1 MGSGEYGREWK
12 WGLVDFDLVIRNGS
26 VIDGTGSLRVVADI
40 AVSDGRISR
49 IGEVPERGQVEIDAG
64 GYVVTPGFI
73 DGHTHMDAQ
82 VFWDA
87 AGTNSC
93 WHGVTTVVMGNC
105 GFTIAP
111 VRADA
116 HHLAVRSIERSEDIS
131 AAAMAAGVPWD
142 WTTFAEYLDSIDSV
156 PKAINYASN
165 IGHSALRSW
174 AMGERAFR
182 EQADAADLDCMK
194 SELADA
200 LRAGAWGF
208 TTSRTV
214 HHMTPD
220 GDPVASRLAN
230 WSEVEELIGLMGE
243 LDSGVFQFV
252 EDPPSD
258 AERIARDQEL
268 ARLAAS
274 SGVPFIIGATS
285 GSTRPLELIAETT
298 SLGGTMTGMTHPRGI
313 STMSSFLS
321 QLPFDMLP
329 EWAAARADG
338 QEAFLQRLREPE
350 TRLVLIE
357 AAQNAQYDATY
368 GGEARPPVFDRM
380 HVLDSPVPPHR
391 TVAEIAAERGI
402 DPVQAMVE
410 IGLESNFEVFFVQTM
425 SPFDEK
431 AVLRSMKSPGTVM
444 TFSDSGAHVSQMSD
458 ASIFTH
464 LLAYWVRD
472 RGEFTLEEAIEMMT
486 SAPAQAWGFTDRG
499 VLREGMVADINIFD
513 PDTVA
518 PALPTLA
525 HDLPAGARR
534 IVQKSTGFLATVVAG
549 EITVRDGRSTGA
561 TPGRLL
567 RGKPRSKTGKVNK

>member
-1 MGSGEYGREWK
+1 MK
-12 WGLVDFDLVIRNGS
+12 FDLVIRNGS
-26 VIDGTGSLRVVADI
+26 VIDGSGSLAVVADV
-40 AVSDGRISR
+40 AVSDGLIAR
-49 IGEVPERGQVEIDAG
+49 IGEVPERGQVEIDAA

-82 VFWDA
+82 VFWDS

-111 VRADA
+111 VRADS

-142 WTTFAEYLDSIDSV
+142 WTTFAEYLDSIDRV

-174 AMGERAFR
+174 AMGERAFH
-182 EQADAADLDCMK
+182 EQADKADLECMK

-220 GDPVASRLAN
+220 GEPVASRLAE
-230 WSEVEELIGLMGE
+230 WSEVEALIDLMGD
-243 LDSGVFQFV
+243 LDAGVFQFV

-258 AERIARDQEL
+258 ADRAARDQQLAEL
-268 ARLAAS
+268 AAR

-285 GSTRPLELIAETT
+285 GSTRPLELIAATR

-313 STMSSFLS
+313 GTMSSFKS
-321 QLPFDMLP
+321 QLPFDTLP
-329 EWAAARADG
+329 EWAQARAEG
-338 QEAFLQRLREPE
+338 QEVFFQRLRDPK
-350 TRLVLIE
+350 TRLALIDV
-357 AAQNAQYDATY
+357 ARNAQYSATF
-368 GGEARPPVFDRM
+368 GGEARPPVFERM
-380 HVLDSPVPPHR
+380 QVLESPVPPHR
-391 TVAEIAAERGI
+391 TVAEVAAERGI
-402 DPVQAMVE
+402 DPVEAMVDL
-410 IGLESNFEVFFVQTM
+410 GLESNFEVFFVQTM
-425 SPFDEK
+425 SSFDEV
-431 AVLRSMKSPGTVM
+431 AVVRSMKSPGTVM

-464 LLAYWVRD
+464 LLAYWVRE
-472 RGEFTLEEAIEMMT
+472 RSEFALEEAVQMMT

-499 VLREGMVADINIFD
+499 VLREGLAADINIFD
-513 PDTVA
+513 PGTVA

-525 HDLPAGARR
+525 HDLPSGARR
-534 IVQKSTGFLATVVAG
+534 IVQKATGFLATIVAG
-549 EITVRDGRSTGA
+549 EVTVRDGQSTGA

-567 RGKPRSKTGKVNK
+567 RGQSRNENRKVSK

>member
-1 MGSGEYGREWK
+1 MK
-12 WGLVDFDLVIRNGS
+12 FDLVIRNGS
-26 VIDGTGSLRVVADI
+26 VIDGSGSLAVVADV
-40 AVSDGRISR
+40 AVSDGLIAR
-49 IGEVPERGQVEIDAG
+49 IGEVPERGQVEIDAA

-82 VFWDA
+82 VFWDS

-111 VRADA
+111 VRADS

-142 WTTFAEYLDSIDSV
+142 WTTFAEYLDSIDRV

-174 AMGERAFR
+174 AMGERAFH
-182 EQADAADLDCMK
+182 EQADEADLECMK

-220 GDPVASRLAN
+220 GEPVASRLAE
-230 WSEVEELIGLMGE
+230 WSEVEALIDLMGD
-243 LDSGVFQFV
+243 LDAGVFQFV

-258 AERIARDQEL
+258 ADRAARDQQLAEL
-268 ARLAAS
+268 AAR

-285 GSTRPLELIAETT
+285 GSTRPLELIAATR
-298 SLGGTMTGMTHPRGI
+298 SLGGRMTGMTHPRGI
-313 STMSSFLS
+313 GTMSSFKS
-321 QLPFDMLP
+321 QLPFDTLP
-329 EWAAARADG
+329 EWAQARADG
-338 QEAFLQRLREPE
+338 QEVFFQRLRDPK
-350 TRLVLIE
+350 TRLALIDV
-357 AAQNAQYDATY
+357 ARNAQYSATF
-368 GGEARPPVFDRM
+368 GGEARPPVFERM
-380 HVLDSPVPPHR
+380 QVLESPVPPHR
-391 TVAEIAAERGI
+391 TVAEVAAERGI
-402 DPVQAMVE
+402 DPVEAMVDL
-410 IGLESNFEVFFVQTM
+410 GLESNFEVFFVQTM
-425 SPFDEK
+425 SPFDEV
-431 AVLRSMKSPGTVM
+431 AVVRSMKSPGTVM

-464 LLAYWVRD
+464 LLAYWVRE
-472 RGEFTLEEAIEMMT
+472 RGEFTLEEAVQMMT

-499 VLREGMVADINIFD
+499 VLREGMAADINIFD
-513 PDTVA
+513 PGAVA
-518 PALPTLA
+518 PSLPTLA
-525 HDLPAGARR
+525 HDLPSGARR
-534 IVQKSTGFLATVVAG
+534 IVQKATGFLATIVAG
-549 EITVRDGRSTGA
+549 EVTVRDGQSTGA

-567 RGKPRSKTGKVNK
+567 RGQSRNENRKVSK

>member
-1 MGSGEYGREWK
+1 MK
-12 WGLVDFDLVIRNGS
+12 FDLVIRNGS
-26 VIDGTGSLRVVADI
+26 VIDGSGSLAVVTDV
-40 AVSDGRISR
+40 AVSDGLIAR
-49 IGEVPERGQVEIDAG
+49 IGEVPERGQVEIDAA

-82 VFWDA
+82 VFWDS

-111 VRADA
+111 VRADS

-142 WTTFAEYLDSIDSV
+142 WTTFAEYLDSIDRV

-174 AMGERAFR
+174 AMGERAFHD
-182 EQADAADLDCMK
+182 QADEADLECMK

-220 GDPVASRLAN
+220 GEPVASRLAE
-230 WSEVEELIGLMGE
+230 WSEVEALIDLMGD
-243 LDSGVFQFV
+243 LDAGVFQFV
-252 EDPPSD
+252 EDPPPD
-258 AERIARDQEL
+258 ADRAARDQQLAEL
-268 ARLAAS
+268 AAR

-285 GSTRPLELIAETT
+285 GSTRPLELIAATR

-313 STMSSFLS
+313 GTMSSFKS
-321 QLPFDMLP
+321 QLPFDTLP
-329 EWAAARADG
+329 EWAQARADG
-338 QEAFLQRLREPE
+338 QEVFFQRLRDPK
-350 TRLVLIE
+350 TRLALIDV
-357 AAQNAQYDATY
+357 ARNAQYSATF
-368 GGEARPPVFDRM
+368 GGEARPPVFERM
-380 HVLDSPVPPHR
+380 QVLESPVPPHR
-391 TVAEIAAERGI
+391 TVAEVAAERGI
-402 DPVQAMVE
+402 DPVEAMVDL
-410 IGLESNFEVFFVQTM
+410 GLESNFEVFFVQTM
-425 SPFDEK
+425 SSFDEV
-431 AVLRSMKSPGTVM
+431 AVVRSMKSPGTVM

-472 RGEFTLEEAIEMMT
+472 RGEFVLEEAVQMMT

-499 VLREGMVADINIFD
+499 VLREGLAADINIFD
-513 PDTVA
+513 PGTVA

-525 HDLPAGARR
+525 HDLPSGARR
-534 IVQKSTGFLATVVAG
+534 IVQKATGFLATIVAG
-549 EITVRDGRSTGA
+549 EVTVRDGQSTGA

-567 RGKPRSKTGKVNK
+567 RGQSRNENRKVSK

>member
-1 MGSGEYGREWK
+1 VK
-12 WGLVDFDLVIRNGS
+12 FDLVIRNGS
-26 VIDGTGSLRVVADI
+26 VIDGSGSLAVVTDV
-40 AVSDGRISR
+40 AVSDGLIAR
-49 IGEVPERGQVEIDAG
+49 IGEVPERGQVEIDAA

-82 VFWDA
+82 VFWDS

-111 VRADA
+111 VRADS

-142 WTTFAEYLDSIDSV
+142 WTTFAEYLDSIDRV

-174 AMGERAFR
+174 AMGERAFHD
-182 EQADAADLDCMK
+182 QADEADLECMK

-220 GDPVASRLAN
+220 GEPVASRLAE
-230 WSEVEELIGLMGE
+230 WSEVEALIDLMGD
-243 LDSGVFQFV
+243 LDAGVFQFV
-252 EDPPSD
+252 EDPPPD
-258 AERIARDQEL
+258 ADRAARDQQLAEL
-268 ARLAAS
+268 AAR

-285 GSTRPLELIAETT
+285 GSTRPLELIAATR

-313 STMSSFLS
+313 GTMSSFKS
-321 QLPFDMLP
+321 QLPFDTLP
-329 EWAAARADG
+329 EWAQARADG
-338 QEAFLQRLREPE
+338 QEVFFQRLRDPK
-350 TRLVLIE
+350 TRLALIDV
-357 AAQNAQYDATY
+357 ARNAQYSATF
-368 GGEARPPVFDRM
+368 GGEARPPVFERM
-380 HVLDSPVPPHR
+380 QVLESPVPPHR
-391 TVAEIAAERGI
+391 TVAEVAAERGI
-402 DPVQAMVE
+402 DPVEAMVDL
-410 IGLESNFEVFFVQTM
+410 GLESNFEVFFVQTM
-425 SPFDEK
+425 SSFDEV
-431 AVLRSMKSPGTVM
+431 AVVRSMKSPGTVM

-472 RGEFTLEEAIEMMT
+472 RGEFALEEAVQMMT

-499 VLREGMVADINIFD
+499 VLREGLAADINIFD
-513 PDTVA
+513 PGTVA

-525 HDLPAGARR
+525 HDLPSGARR
-534 IVQKSTGFLATVVAG
+534 IVQKATGFLATIVAG
-549 EITVRDGRSTGA
+549 EVTVRDGQSTDA

-567 RGKPRSKTGKVNK
+567 RGQSRNENRKVSK

>member
-1 MGSGEYGREWK
+1 MK
-12 WGLVDFDLVIRNGS
+12 FDLVIRNGS
-26 VIDGTGSLRVVADI
+26 VIDGSGSLAVVTDV
-40 AVSDGRISR
+40 AVSDGLIAR
-49 IGEVPERGQVEIDAG
+49 IGEVPERGQLEIDAA

-82 VFWDA
+82 VFWDS

-111 VRADA
+111 VRADS

-142 WTTFAEYLDSIDSV
+142 WTTFAEYLDSIDRV

-174 AMGERAFR
+174 AMGERAFHD
-182 EQADAADLDCMK
+182 QADEADLECMK

-220 GDPVASRLAN
+220 GEPVASRLAE
-230 WSEVEELIGLMGE
+230 WSEVEALIDLMGD
-243 LDSGVFQFV
+243 LDAGVFQFV
-252 EDPPSD
+252 EDPPPD
-258 AERIARDQEL
+258 ADRAARDQQLAEL
-268 ARLAAS
+268 AAR

-285 GSTRPLELIAETT
+285 GSTRPLELIAATR

-313 STMSSFLS
+313 GTMSSFKS
-321 QLPFDMLP
+321 QLPFDTLP
-329 EWAAARADG
+329 EWAQARADG
-338 QEAFLQRLREPE
+338 QEVFFQRLRDPK
-350 TRLVLIE
+350 TRLALIDV
-357 AAQNAQYDATY
+357 ARNAQYSATF
-368 GGEARPPVFDRM
+368 GGEARPPVFERM
-380 HVLDSPVPPHR
+380 QVLESPVPPHR
-391 TVAEIAAERGI
+391 TVAEVAAERGI
-402 DPVQAMVE
+402 DPVEAMVDL
-410 IGLESNFEVFFVQTM
+410 GLESNFEVFFVQTM
-425 SPFDEK
+425 SSFDEV
-431 AVLRSMKSPGTVM
+431 AVVRSMKSPGTVM

-472 RGEFTLEEAIEMMT
+472 RGEFALEEAVQMMT

-499 VLREGMVADINIFD
+499 VLREGLAADINIFD
-513 PDTVA
+513 PGTVA

-525 HDLPAGARR
+525 HDLPSGARR
-534 IVQKSTGFLATVVAG
+534 IVQKATGFLATIVAG
-549 EITVRDGRSTGA
+549 EVTVRDGQSTGA

-567 RGKPRSKTGKVNK
+567 RGQSRNENRKVSK

>member
-1 MGSGEYGREWK
+1 VK
-12 WGLVDFDLVIRNGS
+12 FDLVIRNGS
-26 VIDGTGSLRVVADI
+26 VIDGSGSLAVVTDV
-40 AVSDGRISR
+40 AVSDGLIAR
-49 IGEVPERGQVEIDAG
+49 IGEVPERGQVEIDAA

-82 VFWDA
+82 VFWDS

-111 VRADA
+111 VRADS

-142 WTTFAEYLDSIDSV
+142 WTTFAEYLDSIDRV

-174 AMGERAFR
+174 AMGERAFHD
-182 EQADAADLDCMK
+182 QADEADLECMK

-220 GDPVASRLAN
+220 GEPVASRLAE
-230 WSEVEELIGLMGE
+230 WSEVEALIDLMGD
-243 LDSGVFQFV
+243 LDAGVFQFV
-252 EDPPSD
+252 EDPPPD
-258 AERIARDQEL
+258 ADRAARDQQLAEL
-268 ARLAAS
+268 AAR

-285 GSTRPLELIAETT
+285 GSTRPLELIAATR

-313 STMSSFLS
+313 GTMSSFKS
-321 QLPFDMLP
+321 QLPFDTLP
-329 EWAAARADG
+329 EWAQARADG
-338 QEAFLQRLREPE
+338 QEVFFQRLRDPK
-350 TRLVLIE
+350 TRLALIDV
-357 AAQNAQYDATY
+357 ARNAQYSATF
-368 GGEARPPVFDRM
+368 GGEARPPVFERM
-380 HVLDSPVPPHR
+380 QVLESPVPPHR
-391 TVAEIAAERGI
+391 TVAEVAAERGI
-402 DPVQAMVE
+402 DPVEAMVDL
-410 IGLESNFEVFFVQTM
+410 GLESNFEVFFVQTM
-425 SPFDEK
+425 SSFDEV
-431 AVLRSMKSPGTVM
+431 AVVRSMKSPGTVM

-472 RGEFTLEEAIEMMT
+472 RGEFALEEAVQMMT

-499 VLREGMVADINIFD
+499 VLREGLAADINIFD
-513 PDTVA
+513 PGTVA

-525 HDLPAGARR
+525 HDLPSGARR
-534 IVQKSTGFLATVVAG
+534 IVQKATGFLATIVAG
-549 EITVRDGRSTGA
+549 EVTVRDGQSTGA

-567 RGKPRSKTGKVNK
+567 RGQSRNENRKVSK

>member
-1 MGSGEYGREWK
+1 MK
-12 WGLVDFDLVIRNGS
+12 FDLVIRNGS
-26 VIDGTGSLRVVADI
+26 VIDGSGSLAVVADV
-40 AVSDGRISR
+40 AVSDGLIAR
-49 IGEVPERGQVEIDAG
+49 IGEVPERGQVEIDAA

-82 VFWDA
+82 VFWDS

-111 VRADA
+111 VRADS

-142 WTTFAEYLDSIDSV
+142 WTTFAEYLDSIDRV

-174 AMGERAFR
+174 AMGERAFH
-182 EQADAADLDCMK
+182 EQADKADLECMK

-220 GDPVASRLAN
+220 GEPVASRLAE
-230 WSEVEELIGLMGE
+230 WSEVEALIDLMGD
-243 LDSGVFQFV
+243 LDAGVFQFV

-258 AERIARDQEL
+258 ADRAARDQQLAEL
-268 ARLAAS
+268 AAR

-285 GSTRPLELIAETT
+285 GSTRPLELIAATR

-313 STMSSFLS
+313 GTMSSFKS
-321 QLPFDMLP
+321 QLPFDTLP
-329 EWAAARADG
+329 EWAQARADG
-338 QEAFLQRLREPE
+338 QEVFFQRLRDPK
-350 TRLVLIE
+350 TRLALIDV
-357 AAQNAQYDATY
+357 ARNAQYSATF
-368 GGEARPPVFDRM
+368 GGEARPPVFERM
-380 HVLDSPVPPHR
+380 QVLESPVPPHR
-391 TVAEIAAERGI
+391 TVAEVAAERGI
-402 DPVQAMVE
+402 DPVEAMVDL
-410 IGLESNFEVFFVQTM
+410 GLESNFEVFFVQTM
-425 SPFDEK
+425 SSFDEV
-431 AVLRSMKSPGTVM
+431 AVVRSMKSPGTVM

-464 LLAYWVRD
+464 LLAYWVRE
-472 RGEFTLEEAIEMMT
+472 RGEFALEEAVQMMT

-499 VLREGMVADINIFD
+499 VLREGLAADINIFD
-513 PDTVA
+513 PGTVA

-525 HDLPAGARR
+525 HDLPSGARR
-534 IVQKSTGFLATVVAG
+534 IVQKATGFLATIVAG
-549 EITVRDGRSTGA
+549 EVTVRDGQSTGA

-567 RGKPRSKTGKVNK
+567 RGQSRNENRKVSK

>member
-1 MGSGEYGREWK
+1 MK
-12 WGLVDFDLVIRNGS
+12 FDLVIRNGS
-26 VIDGTGSLRVVADI
+26 VIDGSGSLAVAADV
-40 AVSDGRISR
+40 AVSDGRIAH
-49 IGEVPERGQVEIDAG
+49 IGEVPERGQIEIDAA

-82 VFWDA
+82 VFWDS

-111 VRADA
+111 VRADS

-142 WTTFAEYLDSIDSV
+142 WTTFAEYLDSIERV

-174 AMGERAFR
+174 AMGERAFH
-182 EQADAADLDCMK
+182 EQADEVDLDCMK

-220 GDPVASRLAN
+220 GDPVASRLAE
-230 WSEVEELIGLMGE
+230 WSEVEELIDLMGD
-243 LDSGVFQFV
+243 LNAGVFQFV

-258 AERIARDQEL
+258 ADRAARDQQLAEL
-268 ARLAAS
+268 AAR

-285 GSTRPLELIAETT
+285 GSNRPLELIAATT
-298 SLGGTMTGMTHPRGI
+298 SLGGRMTGMTHPRGI
-313 STMSSFLS
+313 GTMSSFKS
-321 QLPFDMLP
+321 QLPFDTLS
-329 EWAAARADG
+329 EWALARADG
-338 QEAFLQRLREPE
+338 QEAFFQRLRDPK
-350 TRLVLIE
+350 TRLALIDV
-357 AAQNAQYDATY
+357 ARNAQYSATY
-368 GGEARPPVFDRM
+368 GGEARPPVFERM
-380 HVLDSPVPPHR
+380 HVLESPVPPHR
-391 TVAEIAAERGI
+391 TVAEVAAERGI
-402 DPVQAMVE
+402 DPVEAMVDL
-410 IGLESNFEVFFVQTM
+410 GLESDFEVFFVQTM
-425 SPFDEK
+425 SPFDEV
-431 AVLRSMKSPGTVM
+431 AVVRSMKSPGTVM

-464 LLAYWVRD
+464 LLAYWVRE
-472 RGEFTLEEAIEMMT
+472 RGEFALEEAVQMMT

-499 VLREGMVADINIFD
+499 VLREGLAADINIFD
-513 PDTVA
+513 PGTVA

-525 HDLPAGARR
+525 HDLPSGARR
-534 IVQKSTGFLATVVAG
+534 IVQKSTGFLATIVAG
-549 EITVRDGRSTGA
+549 EVTVRDGQSTGA

-567 RGKPRSKTGKVNK
+567 RGQSRNENRKVSK

>member
-1 MGSGEYGREWK
+1 MK
-12 WGLVDFDLVIRNGS
+12 FDLVIRNGS
-26 VIDGTGSLRVVADI
+26 VIDGSGSLAVVADV
-40 AVSDGRISR
+40 AVSDGLIAR
-49 IGEVPERGQVEIDAG
+49 IGEVPERGQVEIDAA

-82 VFWDA
+82 VFWDS

-111 VRADA
+111 VRADS
-116 HHLAVRSIERSEDIS
+116 HHLAVRSIERSEVIS

-142 WTTFAEYLDSIDSV
+142 WTTFAEYLDSIDRV

-174 AMGERAFR
+174 AMGERAFH
-182 EQADAADLDCMK
+182 EQADEADLECMK

-220 GDPVASRLAN
+220 GEPVASRLAE
-230 WSEVEELIGLMGE
+230 WSEVEALIDLMGD
-243 LDSGVFQFV
+243 LDAGVFQFV

-258 AERIARDQEL
+258 ADRAARDQQLAEL
-268 ARLAAS
+268 AAR

-285 GSTRPLELIAETT
+285 GSTRPLELIAATR

-313 STMSSFLS
+313 GTMSSFKS
-321 QLPFDMLP
+321 QLPFDTLP
-329 EWAAARADG
+329 EWAQARADG
-338 QEAFLQRLREPE
+338 QEVFFQRLRDLK
-350 TRLVLIE
+350 TRLALIDV
-357 AAQNAQYDATY
+357 ARNAQYSATF
-368 GGEARPPVFDRM
+368 GGEARPPVFERM
-380 HVLDSPVPPHR
+380 QVLESPVPPHR
-391 TVAEIAAERGI
+391 TVAEVAAERGI
-402 DPVQAMVE
+402 DPVEAMVDL
-410 IGLESNFEVFFVQTM
+410 GLESNFEVFFVQTM
-425 SPFDEK
+425 SSFDEV
-431 AVLRSMKSPGTVM
+431 AVVRSMKSPGTVM

-464 LLAYWVRD
+464 LLAYWVRE
-472 RGEFTLEEAIEMMT
+472 RSEFALEEAVQMMT

-499 VLREGMVADINIFD
+499 VLREGLAADINIFD
-513 PDTVA
+513 PGTVA

-525 HDLPAGARR
+525 HDLPSGARR
-534 IVQKSTGFLATVVAG
+534 IVQKATGFLATIVAG
-549 EITVRDGRSTGA
+549 EVTVRDGQSTGA

-567 RGKPRSKTGKVNK
+567 RGQSRNENRKVSK

>member
-1 MGSGEYGREWK
+1 MK
-12 WGLVDFDLVIRNGS
+12 FDLVIRNGS
-26 VIDGTGSLRVVADI
+26 VIDGSGSLAVVTDV
-40 AVSDGRISR
+40 AVSDGLIAR
-49 IGEVPERGQVEIDAG
+49 IGEVPERGQVEIDAA

-82 VFWDA
+82 VFWDS

-111 VRADA
+111 VRADS

-142 WTTFAEYLDSIDSV
+142 WTTFAEYLDSIDRV

-174 AMGERAFR
+174 AMGERAFHD
-182 EQADAADLDCMK
+182 QADEADLECMK

-220 GDPVASRLAN
+220 GEPVASRLAE
-230 WSEVEELIGLMGE
+230 WSEVEALIDLMGD
-243 LDSGVFQFV
+243 LDAGVFQFV
-252 EDPPSD
+252 EDPPPD
-258 AERIARDQEL
+258 ADRAARDQQLAEL
-268 ARLAAS
+268 AAR

-285 GSTRPLELIAETT
+285 GSTRPLELIAATR

-313 STMSSFLS
+313 GTMSSFKS
-321 QLPFDMLP
+321 QLPFDTLP
-329 EWAAARADG
+329 EWAQARADG
-338 QEAFLQRLREPE
+338 QEVFFQRLRDPK
-350 TRLVLIE
+350 TRLALIDV
-357 AAQNAQYDATY
+357 ARNAQYSATF
-368 GGEARPPVFDRM
+368 GGEARPPVFERM
-380 HVLDSPVPPHR
+380 QVLESPVPPHR
-391 TVAEIAAERGI
+391 TVAEVAAERGI
-402 DPVQAMVE
+402 DPVEAMVDL
-410 IGLESNFEVFFVQTM
+410 GLESNFEVFFVQTM
-425 SPFDEK
+425 SSFDEV
-431 AVLRSMKSPGTVM
+431 AVVRSMKSPGTVM

-472 RGEFTLEEAIEMMT
+472 RGEFALEEAVQMMT

-499 VLREGMVADINIFD
+499 VLREGLAADINIFD
-513 PDTVA
+513 PGTVA

-525 HDLPAGARR
+525 HDLPSGARR
-534 IVQKSTGFLATVVAG
+534 IVQKATGFLATIVAG
-549 EITVRDGRSTGA
+549 EVTVRDGQSTDA

-567 RGKPRSKTGKVNK
+567 RGQSRNENRKVSK

>member
-1 MGSGEYGREWK
+1 MK
-12 WGLVDFDLVIRNGS
+12 FDLVIRNGS
-26 VIDGTGSLRVVADI
+26 VIDGSGSLAVVADV
-40 AVSDGRISR
+40 AVSDGLIAR
-49 IGEVPERGQVEIDAG
+49 IGEVPERGQVEIDAA

-82 VFWDA
+82 VFWDS

-111 VRADA
+111 VRADS
-116 HHLAVRSIERSEDIS
+116 HHLAVRSTEDIS

-142 WTTFAEYLDSIDSV
+142 WTTFAEYLDSIDRV

-174 AMGERAFR
+174 AMGERAFH
-182 EQADAADLDCMK
+182 EQADEADLECMK

-220 GDPVASRLAN
+220 GEPVASRLAE
-230 WSEVEELIGLMGE
+230 WSEVEALIDLMGD
-243 LDSGVFQFV
+243 LDAGVFQFV

-258 AERIARDQEL
+258 ADRAARDQQLAEL
-268 ARLAAS
+268 AAR

-285 GSTRPLELIAETT
+285 GSTRPLELIAATR

-313 STMSSFLS
+313 GTMSSFKS
-321 QLPFDMLP
+321 QLPFDTLP
-329 EWAAARADG
+329 EWAQARADG
-338 QEAFLQRLREPE
+338 QEVFFQRLRDPK
-350 TRLVLIE
+350 TRLALIDV
-357 AAQNAQYDATY
+357 ARNAQYSATF
-368 GGEARPPVFDRM
+368 GGEARPPVFERM
-380 HVLDSPVPPHR
+380 QVLESPVPPHR
-391 TVAEIAAERGI
+391 TVAEVAAERGI
-402 DPVQAMVE
+402 DPVEAMVDL
-410 IGLESNFEVFFVQTM
+410 GLESNFEVFFVQTM
-425 SPFDEK
+425 SSFDEV
-431 AVLRSMKSPGTVM
+431 AVVRSMKSPGTVM

-464 LLAYWVRD
+464 LLAYWVRE
-472 RGEFTLEEAIEMMT
+472 RGEFALEEAVQMMT

-499 VLREGMVADINIFD
+499 VLREGLAADINIFD
-513 PDTVA
+513 PGAVA

-525 HDLPAGARR
+525 HDLPSGARR
-534 IVQKSTGFLATVVAG
+534 IVQKATGFLATIVAG
-549 EITVRDGRSTGA
+549 EVTVRDGQSTGA

-567 RGKPRSKTGKVNK
+567 RGQSRNENRKVSK